1 MCALTGTDVGNSIF
15 GTHGYRLGV
24 TSLEDYPVSYV
35 EQEGE
40 DWRVV
45 GHEHG
50 GVVSFFSFFF
60 FKFSF
65 LTFLLLTNRKP
76 APALPPLPKSPSSKP
91 LISLI
96 SVSFCLFQNDK
107 TSEARSNCC
116 FFF

>member
-1 MCALTGTDVGNSIF
+1 VGVLTWKSIF

-45 GHEHG
+45 GHEYG
-50 GVVSFFSFFF
+50 GVVSLFFSKLFC
-60 FKFSF
+60 FSF
-65 LTFLLLTNRKP
+65 TNRKP

-91 LISLI
+91 LTSLI
-96 SVSFCLFQNDK
+96 SVSFCLPQNDRRG
-107 TSEARSNCC
+107 EA
-116 FFF
+116 